1 MGFILQKMKIR
12 LFTIPNM
19 LTLGNLICG
28 SSAVVALLMHADF
41 ELAFWLVVASAVFD
55 FFDGFAARLLKQS
68 SPLGVQL
75 DSLADMVS
83 FGVVP
88 AVAMYCLYGDMP
100 QLSGMSESV
109 ASMLGFVTLIIAAFS
124 ALRLAKFNIDD
135 TQHDSFSGLPTPANA
150 IFCLSFVYAA
160 VEKGIVV
167 EVEWVALISVVMAA
181 LLVSPIR
188 MFSFKFKKG
197 SAYNR
202 IRIYFM
208 AIVAAFAIATLI
220 LKINWSYIVLIS
232 FTAYILMNLLTVL
245 FSLRI
250 SRK

>member
-1 MGFILQKMKIR
+1 MKIR

-19 LTLGNLICG
+19 LTLGNLLCG
-28 SSAVVALLMHADF
+28 TGAAIALLTQHDYK
-41 ELAFWLVVASAVFD
+41 LAFYLVVASAVCD

-135 TQHDSFSGLPTPANA
+135 TQHTEFCGLPTPANG
-150 IFCLSFVYAA
+150 IFCLSVAMLAAAGDFIVPKEIVVAISIVMATMLISPVRMFALKFKGFGWKGNELRYSFIVVSAVLIAAFTKYAA
-160 VEKGIVV
+160 AGI
-167 EVEWVALISVVMAA
+167 I
-181 LLVSPIR
+181 LL
-188 MFSFKFKKG
+188 
-197 SAYNR
+197 
-202 IRIYFM
+202 
-208 AIVAAFAIATLI
+208 
-220 LKINWSYIVLIS
+220 YIVIS
-232 FTAYILMNLLTVL
+232 TVRHIVN
-245 FSLRI
+245 SA
-250 SRK
+250 KK

>member
-1 MGFILQKMKIR
+1 
-12 LFTIPNM
+12 M
-19 LTLGNLICG
+19 LTLGNLLCG
-28 SSAVVALLMHADF
+28 TGAAIALLTQHDYK
-41 ELAFWLVVASAVFD
+41 LAFYLVVASAVCD

-135 TQHDSFSGLPTPANA
+135 TQHTEFCGLPTPANG
-150 IFCLSFVYAA
+150 IFCLSVAMLAA
-160 VEKGIVV
+160 AGDFIVPKEIVV
-167 EVEWVALISVVMAA
+167 AISVVMATM
-181 LLVSPIR
+181 LISPVR
-188 MFSFKFKKG
+188 MFALKFKGFGWKG
-197 SAYNR
+197 NELRYSFIVVSAVL
-202 IRIYFM
+202 I
-208 AIVAAFAIATLI
+208 AAFTKYAAAGII
-220 LKINWSYIVLIS
+220 LLYIVIS
-232 FTAYILMNLLTVL
+232 TVRHIVN
-245 FSLRI
+245 SAKR
-250 SRK
+250 

>member
-1 MGFILQKMKIR
+1 MKIR

-19 LTLGNLICG
+19 LTLGNLLCG
-28 SSAVVALLMHADF
+28 TGAAIALLTQHDYK
-41 ELAFWLVVASAVFD
+41 LAFYLVVASAVCD

-109 ASMLGFVTLIIAAFS
+109 ASVLGFVTLIIAAFS

-135 TQHDSFSGLPTPANA
+135 TQHTEFCGLPTPANG
-150 IFCLSFVYAA
+150 IFCLSVAMLAAAGNFV
-160 VEKGIVV
+160 VPKEIVI
-167 EVEWVALISVVMAA
+167 AISVVMATM
-181 LLVSPIR
+181 LISPVR
-188 MFSFKFKKG
+188 MFALKFKGFGWKG
-197 SAYNR
+197 NELRYSFIAVSAVL
-202 IRIYFM
+202 I
-208 AIVAAFAIATLI
+208 AAFTKYAAAGII
-220 LKINWSYIVLIS
+220 LLYIVIS
-232 FTAYILMNLLTVL
+232 TVRHIVN
-245 FSLRI
+245 SA
-250 SRK
+250 KK

>member
-1 MGFILQKMKIR
+1 MKIR

-19 LTLGNLICG
+19 LTLGNLLCG
-28 SSAVVALLMHADF
+28 TGAAIALLTQHDYK
-41 ELAFWLVVASAVFD
+41 LAFYLVVASAVCD

-109 ASMLGFVTLIIAAFS
+109 ASMVGFVTLIIAAFS

-135 TQHDSFSGLPTPANA
+135 TQHTEFCGLPTPANG
-150 IFCLSFVYAA
+150 IFCLSVAMLAAAGDFIVPKEIVVAISIVMATMLISPVRMFALKFKGFGWKGNELRYSFIVVSAVLIAAFTKYAA
-160 VEKGIVV
+160 AGI
-167 EVEWVALISVVMAA
+167 I
-181 LLVSPIR
+181 LL
-188 MFSFKFKKG
+188 
-197 SAYNR
+197 
-202 IRIYFM
+202 
-208 AIVAAFAIATLI
+208 
-220 LKINWSYIVLIS
+220 YIVIS
-232 FTAYILMNLLTVL
+232 TVRHIVN
-245 FSLRI
+245 SA
-250 SRK
+250 KK

>member
-1 MGFILQKMKIR
+1 
-12 LFTIPNM
+12 M
-19 LTLGNLICG
+19 LTLGNLLCG
-28 SSAVVALLMHADF
+28 TGAAITLLTQHDYK
-41 ELAFWLVVASAVFD
+41 LAFYLVVASAVCD

-135 TQHDSFSGLPTPANA
+135 TQHTEFCGLPTPANG
-150 IFCLSFVYAA
+150 IFCLSVAMLAA
-160 VEKGIVV
+160 AGDFIVPKEIVV
-167 EVEWVALISVVMAA
+167 AISVVMATM
-181 LLVSPIR
+181 LISPVR
-188 MFSFKFKKG
+188 MFALKFKGFGWKG
-197 SAYNR
+197 NELRYSFIVVSAVL
-202 IRIYFM
+202 I
-208 AIVAAFAIATLI
+208 AAFTKYAAAGII
-220 LKINWSYIVLIS
+220 LLYIVIS
-232 FTAYILMNLLTVL
+232 TVRHIVN
-245 FSLRI
+245 SA
-250 SRK
+250 KK

>member
-1 MGFILQKMKIR
+1 MKIR

-19 LTLGNLICG
+19 LTLGNLLCG
-28 SSAVVALLMHADF
+28 TGAAIALLTQHDYK
-41 ELAFWLVVASAVFD
+41 LAFYLVVASAVCD

-135 TQHDSFSGLPTPANA
+135 TQHTEFCGLPTPANG
-150 IFCLSFVYAA
+150 IFCLSVAMLAAAGDFIVPKEIVVAVSIVMATMLISPVRMFALKFKGFGWKGNELRYSFIVVSAVLIAAFTKYAA
-160 VEKGIVV
+160 AGI
-167 EVEWVALISVVMAA
+167 I
-181 LLVSPIR
+181 LL
-188 MFSFKFKKG
+188 
-197 SAYNR
+197 
-202 IRIYFM
+202 
-208 AIVAAFAIATLI
+208 
-220 LKINWSYIVLIS
+220 YIVIS
-232 FTAYILMNLLTVL
+232 TVRHIVN
-245 FSLRI
+245 SA
-250 SRK
+250 KK

>member
-1 MGFILQKMKIR
+1 
-12 LFTIPNM
+12 M
-19 LTLGNLICG
+19 LTLGNLLCG
-28 SSAVVALLMHADF
+28 TGAAIALLTQHDYK
-41 ELAFWLVVASAVFD
+41 LAFYLVVASAVCD

-135 TQHDSFSGLPTPANA
+135 TQHTEFCGLPTPANG
-150 IFCLSFVYAA
+150 IFCLSVAMLAA
-160 VEKGIVV
+160 AGDFIVPKEIVV
-167 EVEWVALISVVMAA
+167 AISVVMATM
-181 LLVSPIR
+181 LISPVR
-188 MFSFKFKKG
+188 MFALKFKGFGWKG
-197 SAYNR
+197 NELRYSFIVVSAVL
-202 IRIYFM
+202 I
-208 AIVAAFAIATLI
+208 AAFTKYAAAGII
-220 LKINWSYIVLIS
+220 LLYIVIS
-232 FTAYILMNLLTVL
+232 TVRHIVN
-245 FSLRI
+245 SA
-250 SRK
+250 KK